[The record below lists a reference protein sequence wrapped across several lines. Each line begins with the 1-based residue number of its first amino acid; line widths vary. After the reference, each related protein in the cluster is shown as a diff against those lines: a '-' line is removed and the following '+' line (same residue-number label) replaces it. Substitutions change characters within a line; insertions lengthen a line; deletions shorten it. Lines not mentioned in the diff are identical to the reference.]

1 MANLNTGEQDAH
13 QGRLLLLGMNVSLGD
28 GIPGFRALSE
38 LGIQV
43 RLFLGGEEQKP
54 SDLVITAEIIKTM

>member
-1 MANLNTGEQDAH
+1 MASGPRAANLNTGEQDAH

-28 GIPGFRALSE
+28 GVPGFRALSE

-43 RLFLGGEEQKP
+43 RLYG
-54 SDLVITAEIIKTM
+54 IIRWR